1 MKARILGALYGD
13 WTLAKKKTDKTVEA
27 KGVDE
32 AAPEFLIGA
41 MMNEDADRAEA
52 PSRPVSNSST
62 SQPSKPSG
70 EQATKLPDASAGQAR
85 AAKPQSRGQK
95 AQVASG
101 SYTVLAR
108 RYRSRE
114 FAELIGQE
122 PIAQTLKNAI
132 ATGRTAHAYL
142 FCGTRGVGKTSMA
155 RIFAKA
161 MNVTPDLTEG
171 QAIGDAIM
179 RGDDLDVIEIDGA
192 SNRGID
198 EVRNLIAGAGLS
210 PSRCRYKIFIID
222 EVHMLTPPAF
232 NALLKTM
239 EEPPSHVK
247 FILCTTDVIKVP
259 ETIRSRCQRFDFRLI
274 PTARIAEQLR
284 SILKQEGMEADDEAV
299 AQMARLGH
307 GSMRDALSIMDRL
320 LAGEQRRLTVE
331 IIADMLGL
339 PEQALV
345 TAVVHAIIARD
356 PAAVLAAGAQL
367 LARGASVEQSLE
379 SLIDHLRNLMIAAS
393 AGSESDL
400 LELSSESR
408 EAVAAQAKHFDAAAL
423 VYMIALCEATAR
435 HARGAAAARAMFDAT
450 LVRLALAESL
460 ASIPALLTGGGT
472 ADPRGAGEKKKPDE
486 ARSALIQPAQSSG
499 AQEAELKP
507 LIETL
512 RTSAG
517 LTTAT
522 TEAAKPRAAES
533 SRAAGDSLD
542 AGGLWQRVLAGGG
555 SSPADQAKLAHLHP
569 ESSESFDG
577 RTLRLTIGPD
587 AGAMAGFLRTQTA
600 WVAAAVRRATGLNIR
615 VEFATPADQATA
627 SAQPHERIVEEAL
640 QLPLVK
646 QAMELMDAM
655 IVEIVTTEAPP
666 SSSSQEPD
674 HV

>member
-41 MMNEDADRAEA
+41 MMNVDADRVEA

-62 SQPSKPSG
+62 SRPSKPSG

-85 AAKPQSRGQK
+85 AAKPQLTGPK

-222 EVHMLTPPAF
+222 EVHMLTQPAF

-247 FILCTTDVIKVP
+247 FILCTTEVSKVP
-259 ETIRSRCQRFDFRLI
+259 ETIRSRCQRFDFRPI

-320 LAGEQRRLTVE
+320 LAGEQRRLTIE

-345 TAVVHAIIARD
+345 TAVVEAIIAGD
-356 PAAVLAAGAQL
+356 PAAVLTAGAQL
-367 LARGASVEQSLE
+367 LARGTSVEQSLE

-393 AGSESDL
+393 AGPESDL

-435 HARGAAAARAMFDAT
+435 HARGTAAARAMFDAT

-460 ASIPALLTGGGT
+460 ASIPTLLAGGSGIS
-472 ADPRGAGEKKKPDE
+472 DPRGAGEKKKPDE

-499 AQEAELKP
+499 AQETELKP

-522 TEAAKPRAAES
+522 TEAAKPRVAES
-533 SRAAGDSLD
+533 SRAVGDFLD

-569 ESSESFDG
+569 ESFDG

-615 VEFATPADQATA
+615 VEFATPANQATA

-646 QAMELMDAM
+646 QVMELMDAT